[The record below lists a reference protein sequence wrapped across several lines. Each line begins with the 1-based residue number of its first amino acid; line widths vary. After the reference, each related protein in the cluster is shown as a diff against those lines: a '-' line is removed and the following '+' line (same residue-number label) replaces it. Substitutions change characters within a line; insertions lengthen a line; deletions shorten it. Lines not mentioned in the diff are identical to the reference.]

1 MAGTKG
7 FDESKDVVL
16 IEYGVT
22 DLPEGQAI
30 RLQVKSYDGAEPKLE
45 ILKMVKRKSGEYTP
59 AKGIRLSLAEARAVL
74 ELITEEPWRWDDFEQ
89 APLRKKTKISS

>member
-7 FDESKDVVL
+7 FDETKDVVL
-16 IEYGVT
+16 IEYGVR

-59 AKGIRLSLAEARAVL
+59 AKGLRLSLSEARAVL
-74 ELITEEPWRWDDFEQ
+74 ELITEELWQWGDFED
-89 APLRKKTKISS
+89 APSRKKSKTST